1 MSLSTRLSAF
11 FLASLALVL
20 VGFSGTL
27 YVLARSYLVGQL
39 DDRLQRA
46 LDTLEAAVDIEPG
59 GLEWEP
65 ADRLIAVGVDQGAS
79 ALRWAVRDDRG
90 TLVDVSPN
98 ARGAGFP
105 AHWQPPSVPYEP
117 RGETAFGR
125 IPGWRMASRKLALN
139 DLLREGRGHP
149 DDEPGYE
156 VQYPVLVLVAGLSPS
171 PTEAALGTLGLTLA
185 VLSAV
190 VWAIAAV
197 LGRWLARRA
206 LAPLVQMARSA
217 AVMTAADLGQLPVPA
232 TGDELEDLGRVF
244 NALLDR
250 LQGAF

>member
-125 IPGWRMASRKLALN
+125 IPGWRMASRKLAL
-139 DLLREGRGHP
+139 DELLREGRGHP

-156 VQYPVLVLVAGLSPS
+156 VQYRALVLVVGLSPA
-171 PTEAALGTLGLTLA
+171 PVEAAG
-185 VLSAV
+185 
-190 VWAIAAV
+190 
-197 LGRWLARRA
+197 
-206 LAPLVQMARSA
+206 
-217 AVMTAADLGQLPVPA
+217 
-232 TGDELEDLGRVF
+232 
-244 NALLDR
+244 
-250 LQGAF
+250 